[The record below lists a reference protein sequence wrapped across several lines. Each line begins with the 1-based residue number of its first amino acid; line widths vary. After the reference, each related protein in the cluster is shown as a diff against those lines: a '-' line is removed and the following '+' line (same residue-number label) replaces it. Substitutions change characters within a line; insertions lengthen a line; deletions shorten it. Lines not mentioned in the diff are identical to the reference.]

1 MLHFS
6 QSVTV
11 RETLD
16 MAAGILDMA
25 AIGDA
30 EAPADPAFNLK
41 GALQPAV
48 RDDDVEYEGMCRCL
62 VEMLL
67 KKEGMFCELYD
78 KDDKF
83 LGLNRHAVYKILK
96 LIDPN
101 LMDPSDEG
109 RAFKYIAPEQPADT
123 SDPVKLEAAEQDAMR
138 RFYSANRIFFTQV
151 LVKKKAIR
159 AAMLKNQEDFPGI
172 KAPEAASPAAGREER
187 GGEASDAHQDP
198 VASGAAQQS

>member
-6 QSVTV
+6 QYVIV
-11 RETLD
+11 RETLV

-67 KKEGMFCELYD
+67 KRDGMFWDSTVSTATLHRWNSTGGAD
-78 KDDKF
+78 
-83 LGLNRHAVYKILK
+83 GLPTRRRSWWMTTPTWRCSAC
-96 LIDPN
+96 
-101 LMDPSDEG
+101 
-109 RAFKYIAPEQPADT
+109 
-123 SDPVKLEAAEQDAMR
+123 AAR
-138 RFYSANRIFFTQV
+138 S
-151 LVKKKAIR
+151 
-159 AAMLKNQEDFPGI
+159 
-172 KAPEAASPAAGREER
+172 
-187 GGEASDAHQDP
+187 
-198 VASGAAQQS
+198 

>member
-1 MLHFS
+1 M
-6 QSVTV
+6 TV

-67 KKEGMFCELYD
+67 NKEGMFSES
-78 KDDKF
+78 
-83 LGLNRHAVYKILK
+83 LGQLQLLHTSRRQEEGHPRRDAQEPRRLPRHQGAG
-96 LIDPN
+96 D
-101 LMDPSDEG
+101 
-109 RAFKYIAPEQPADT
+109 
-123 SDPVKLEAAEQDAMR
+123 
-138 RFYSANRIFFTQV
+138 
-151 LVKKKAIR
+151 R
-159 AAMLKNQEDFPGI
+159 AARGGRQSRGGI
-172 KAPEAASPAAGREER
+172 KVQAAHGR
-187 GGEASDAHQDP
+187 
-198 VASGAAQQS
+198 

>member
-30 EAPADPAFNLK
+30 EAPADAAFNLK

-62 VEMLL
+62 VEIPATRPAGSL
-67 KKEGMFCELYD
+67 
-78 KDDKF
+78 
-83 LGLNRHAVYKILK
+83 RH
-96 LIDPN
+96 
-101 LMDPSDEG
+101 
-109 RAFKYIAPEQPADT
+109 
-123 SDPVKLEAAEQDAMR
+123 
-138 RFYSANRIFFTQV
+138 
-151 LVKKKAIR
+151 
-159 AAMLKNQEDFPGI
+159 
-172 KAPEAASPAAGREER
+172 
-187 GGEASDAHQDP
+187 
-198 VASGAAQQS
+198 